1 VSRLVHHTV
10 GGQTAI
16 EELDMARMTNPVAQQ
31 AKRLWDQRD
40 LQGLVDLCSSE
51 AGLHDAKTKYYGGLA
66 YHALNDKRMA
76 MECWREAMSLNP
88 SYSEPIRALAYE
100 LMEREDL
107 IDAAE
112 LFHHLIRLRN
122 ATPDDLAALG
132 DLCIKQ
138 GRLADARRV
147 LEQALESEPTN
158 ALALVAMATANAH
171 MRNSTAAL
179 EFLRRAAETTELD
192 LSDLDSD
199 PAFHFLWHS
208 PEFEQIISGL

>member
-1 VSRLVHHTV
+1 
-10 GGQTAI
+10 
-16 EELDMARMTNPVAQQ
+16 MARITTSVALV
-31 AKRLWDQRD
+31 AKRLWDKRN
-40 LQGLVDLCSSE
+40 LQGLLDLCTSE
-51 AGLHDAKTKYYGGLA
+51 AGARDAKTKYYGGLA
-66 YHALNDKRMA
+66 YHALNDKRKA
-76 MECWREAMSLNP
+76 MECWREAMRLHS

-158 ALALVAMATANAH
+158 ALALVAMATTNAH
-171 MRNSTAAL
+171 MRNSAAAL
-179 EFLRRAAETTELD
+179 EFLRRAVATNELD

-199 PAFHFLWHS
+199 PAFHFLWHNR
-208 PEFEQIISGL
+208 EFEEIVSGG

>member
-1 VSRLVHHTV
+1 
-10 GGQTAI
+10 
-16 EELDMARMTNPVAQQ
+16 MARITNSVAQQ

-66 YHALNDKRMA
+66 YHALNDKRKA
-76 MECWREAMSLNP
+76 MDCWREAMSLNP
-88 SYSEPIRALAYE
+88 SYPEPIRALAYE
-100 LMEREDL
+100 LLDREDL

-112 LFHHLIRLRN
+112 LFQHLTRLRK

-132 DLCIKQ
+132 DICIKQ
-138 GRLADARRV
+138 GRLADARKF
-147 LEQALESEPTN
+147 LEQALEAAPTN
-158 ALALVAMATANAH
+158 ALALVAMATTNAH
-171 MRNSTAAL
+171 MRNRDAAL
-179 EFLRRAAETTELD
+179 AFLRRAAETNELD

-208 PEFEQIISGL
+208 PEFEQIVSGQ

>member
-1 VSRLVHHTV
+1 
-10 GGQTAI
+10 
-16 EELDMARMTNPVAQQ
+16 MARATNSVAQQ
-31 AKRLWDQRD
+31 AKRLWERRN

-66 YHALNDKRMA
+66 YHALNDKRKA
-76 MECWREAMSLNP
+76 MDCWREAMSLNS

-112 LFHHLIRLRN
+112 LFQNLTRLRK
-122 ATPDDLAALG
+122 ATPDDLTAFG
-132 DLCIKQ
+132 EICIKQ
-138 GRLADARRV
+138 GRLADARKF
-147 LEQALESEPTN
+147 LEQALEAEPTN
-158 ALALVAMATANAH
+158 ALALVAMATTNAH
-171 MRNSTAAL
+171 MRNRDAAL
-179 EFLRRAAETTELD
+179 AFLRRAAETNELD

-208 PEFEQIISGL
+208 PEFEQIVSGQ